1 MSKSADGKKEMLD
14 MMFLGFKSKNDI
26 KDNPEEYEPDELL
39 NIYISDRSRSSIL
52 DEPTKLDPK
61 IVFSSEY
68 KLEPIKPKDVMI
80 LNPSEVSKNEKEIII
95 NNHQYHGYTYFGTIQ
110 DTSLDNETYNDQAKK
125 LMGLTKNQEMEQ
137 VD

>member
-1 MSKSADGKKEMLD
+1 MSKSAYWQKEMLD
-14 MMFLGFKSKNDI
+14 MMFLGAKSKNDI
-26 KDNPEEYEPDELL
+26 NDNPEEYEPDELL

-68 KLEPIKPKDVMI
+68 KLEPIMPKDLMI
-80 LNPSEVSKNEKEIII
+80 PKSSEVSKNEKEINI
-95 NNHQYHGYTYFGTIQ
+95 NNHQYHGYSYFGTIQ
-110 DTSLDNETYNDQAKK
+110 DTSLDNETCNDQAKK